1 MPHIPNKL
9 NETKYLRC
17 LKVGLSSSKKNCF
30 ISFNEN
36 PLKMMKNDFY
46 FILKALFIAT
56 FWSCRKNGLIRKKKL
71 SDCNGTRS
79 HNRLVRKR
87 TLNHLTKLAFFF
99 FFFCELTIRLISKFF
114 DLTTWITN
122 NYNTYTA

>member
-1 MPHIPNKL
+1 MRNVQYF
-9 NETKYLRC
+9 ETKYLRC
-17 LKVGLSSSKKNCF
+17 FKVGLSSSKKNCF

-87 TLNHLTKLAFFF
+87 TLNHLAKLAFFF
-99 FFFCELTIRLISKFF
+99 FFLRVNDKVNFEIF
-114 DLTTWITN
+114 DVTTWITN